1 MRASQRKAPTGV
13 AVLQGY
19 LAILTSDSDLFIFFI
34 FWKPIWK
41 RSFIRDTVLG
51 GSKGFHVLVTSQ
63 PGRKA
68 LQVTHGFCHP
78 KFSCVNLGDHVF
90 QS

>member
-19 LAILTSDSDLFIFFI
+19 LTILTSDSDLFIFFI

-51 GSKGFHVLVTSQ
+51 GSKGFHVCWSLHSQ
-63 PGRKA
+63 GERLCRSHTAFAIRSFP
-68 LQVTHGFCHP
+68 V
-78 KFSCVNLGDHVF
+78 
-90 QS
+90 